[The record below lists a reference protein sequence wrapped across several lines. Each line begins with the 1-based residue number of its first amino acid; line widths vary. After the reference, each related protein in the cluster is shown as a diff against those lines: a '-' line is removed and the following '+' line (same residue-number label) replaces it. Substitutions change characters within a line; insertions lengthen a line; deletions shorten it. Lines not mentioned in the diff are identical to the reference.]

1 LRILKPDGKQY
12 LGLDVW
18 EVWEVLFVVLR
29 AKSAD
34 LRRSTPVLLDKV
46 FYDLARH
53 LLVKQLHFHPFI
65 TRATSYQLE
74 ITCPGFIRRQ

>member
-1 LRILKPDGKQY
+1 MRILKPDGIQY

-29 AKSAD
+29 AKIAD

-46 FYDLARH
+46 FYHLARH
-53 LLVKQLHFHPFI
+53 LL
-65 TRATSYQLE
+65 
-74 ITCPGFIRRQ
+74 G